1 MGGFIFAFE
10 MIGTVAFAVSGS
22 MTAVR
27 KNMDLFGVMILGVIT
42 ACGGG
47 LTRDIILGITPPA
60 LFGTPKYVAVAAATA
75 ILVFIPGI
83 RRWLM
88 KSHRGFERILLLMD
102 SIGLGVFTM
111 VGMQAAYGCGVE
123 CSTFLAVS
131 VGVIT
136 GVGGGVMRDVMAG
149 DRPYIFVKHVYACA
163 SIAGAVCSVLV
174 YRRYGQIPSLI
185 TGTAVTLLIRLAAAH
200 YRWNLPC
207 VKLEEGR
214 SSINE
219 PGTDKAE
226 KDMPMINK

>member
-149 DRPYIFVKHVYACA
+149 VYA
-163 SIAGAVCSVLV
+163 LL
-174 YRRYGQIPSLI
+174 GQQ
-185 TGTAVTLLIRLAAAH
+185 
-200 YRWNLPC
+200 
-207 VKLEEGR
+207 
-214 SSINE
+214 
-219 PGTDKAE
+219 DAE
-226 KDMPMINK
+226 RGKGHV